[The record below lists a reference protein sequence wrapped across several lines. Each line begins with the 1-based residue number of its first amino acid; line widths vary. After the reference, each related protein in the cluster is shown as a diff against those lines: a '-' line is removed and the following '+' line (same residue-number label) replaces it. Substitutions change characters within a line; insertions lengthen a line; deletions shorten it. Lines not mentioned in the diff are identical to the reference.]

1 MICRPSGHHQLS
13 RVTLAAGF
21 RDRTANK
28 DCQTLPENCQ
38 TLEKDQALQLQN
50 TNHFK
55 GKIWCPEAD
64 SNHRHADFQSAALPT
79 ELSGRRCLSLSASAL
94 LWQLQ
99 IAVQRKSAKF
109 ILRFRGARPARPGCD
124 SRRATSAPD
133 RHRRSG
139 ASKKAGIPER
149 RACHR
154 SGSASDRLL
163 PGQPR
168 QRDTVALAIDF
179 VKPHRGPADQHR
191 LGGLAAKC

>member
-1 MICRPSGHHQLS
+1 MSIGCAVDDAKSLIFTPLISSPSRSTGGLDPIFSFACQALGVGMRHSLVCPEVSPPLQYGRTQPHY
-13 RVTLAAGF
+13 RFAAGI

-94 LWQLQ
+94 LWQLLG
-99 IAVQRKSAKF
+99 AVQRKSAKNH
-109 ILRFRGARPARPGCD
+109 A
-124 SRRATSAPD
+124 SS
-133 RHRRSG
+133 SG
-139 ASKKAGIPER
+139 
-149 RACHR
+149 
-154 SGSASDRLL
+154 GSAGS
-163 PGQPR
+163 PGMR
-168 QRDTVALAIDF
+168 
-179 VKPHRGPADQHR
+179 
-191 LGGLAAKC
+191 